1 MANVTIQGASYEDVP
16 SIILPKTGG
25 GTEEFFWGDA
35 ELGWLGNG
43 VEDLGEIYSADYT
56 LDETLFNGWTP
67 STTAKAIIATQTL
80 SDKVSVNFTDY
91 EYALRWKVVA
101 DLAYDG
107 SETNKARCIRSV
119 CDWWQLC
126 FKRANSLAN
135 IQADNLAGNACVSLT
150 TAGILEYYNASGSH
164 TYTWTVSYGVYPA
177 LNAATFASSTANS
190 TTMTI
195 KTPTINARC
204 NTSYQTTANMGH
216 VDQANSPIKV
226 RGHLYRYKKQGIL
239 TNIYSNICKLYGE

>member
-67 STTAKAIIATQTL
+67 STTAKAIVATKSLTPT
-80 SDKVSVNFTDY
+80 VSVNFTDY
-91 EYALRWKVVA
+91 EYALRWQVVA

-107 SETNKARCIRSV
+107 
-119 CDWWQLC
+119 
-126 FKRANSLAN
+126 
-135 IQADNLAGNACVSLT
+135 
-150 TAGILEYYNASGSH
+150 
-164 TYTWTVSYGVYPA
+164 
-177 LNAATFASSTANS
+177 
-190 TTMTI
+190 
-195 KTPTINARC
+195 
-204 NTSYQTTANMGH
+204 
-216 VDQANSPIKV
+216 
-226 RGHLYRYKKQGIL
+226 
-239 TNIYSNICKLYGE
+239 